1 MENFSNI
8 IKRFI
13 ITEKALRLAE
23 KENKLTLLVELKAN
37 KNSIKNSLEKLYNVK
52 VEKVNV
58 IITPKGEKKAIVKL
72 IKEYNAMDLYSKL
85 GLI

>member
-1 MENFSNI
+1 MENFNKI

-23 KENKLTLLVELKAN
+23 KENKVTLLVELNAN

-52 VEKVNV
+52 IEKVNV

-72 IKEYNAMDLYSKL
+72 KKEYNAMDLYSKL